1 MQEEASQKSSSEVS
15 DETWERG
22 AQVLEKLL
30 PLQEAAFK
38 RLSVDNHNTQLANAR
53 NYLWICVV
61 LMTAGVA
68 FFDRSELAN
77 GPLNSLAFVSMVL
90 LALMFLGALSTF
102 IRGIAVITGTG
113 DIEPTQYVEE
123 QIESM
128 EAGLFSPKEIYIQRF
143 NLSNGYVQGI
153 ALAGDGM
160 QRRGRQLRLA
170 GLDVRF
176 SIGCGLGA
184 LLFYWLSRL

>member
-1 MQEEASQKSSSEVS
+1 MQEASQKSSSEIS

-38 RLSVDNHNTQLANAR
+38 CLSVDSHNTQLANAR
-53 NYLWICVV
+53 NYLWISVV

-77 GPLNSLAFVSMVL
+77 GPLNFLSFVSMVL

-102 IRGIAVITGTG
+102 IRGIAVITGTD

-128 EAGLFSPKEIYIQRF
+128 EARFFSPKEIYIQRF
-143 NLSNGYVQGI
+143 NLSNGYIQGI
-153 ALAGDGM
+153 EFAGNGM

-176 SIGCGLGA
+176 SIGCGLGT

>member
-1 MQEEASQKSSSEVS
+1 
-15 DETWERG
+15 
-22 AQVLEKLL
+22 
-30 PLQEAAFK
+30 
-38 RLSVDNHNTQLANAR
+38 
-53 NYLWICVV
+53 
-61 LMTAGVA
+61 
-68 FFDRSELAN
+68 
-77 GPLNSLAFVSMVL
+77 
-90 LALMFLGALSTF
+90 MFLGALSTF
-102 IRGIAVITGTG
+102 IRGISVITGTG